1 MFAVI
6 STAETRQ
13 MLFLLLATLASAG
26 NALTMKY
33 AGSRSSN
40 QWSLLLFNYLAATAL
55 SCGQGVRSG
64 LVLGEVASHEWA
76 LGLVTGVLFI
86 ASFALLQLNVR
97 TNGATVSSSLARM
110 GSVVPMLLSIVLFA
124 EYPTLAGAGGIAL
137 AIAATML
144 LSVPQPDAAQPDA
157 AQPMRREGTKGR
169 SPFVPSARKLLV
181 PMVLAG
187 GLADTLPKVFEV
199 YGNPEHE
206 EAFILTTFAVAF
218 GICLVM
224 LLRAHERPAGVD
236 IACGA
241 MLGVFN
247 YFSTDLML
255 RALMELP
262 AYVVYTGFSMGVVL
276 VVYAANTL
284 VMHERLTRRDHVAIA
299 LVLLALVL
307 INLPR

>member
-1 MFAVI
+1 M
-6 STAETRQ
+6 
-13 MLFLLLATLASAG
+13 
-26 NALTMKY
+26 
-33 AGSRSSN
+33 
-40 QWSLLLFNYLAATAL
+40 
-55 SCGQGVRSG
+55 
-64 LVLGEVASHEWA
+64 
-76 LGLVTGVLFI
+76 TGVLFI

-144 LSVPQPDAAQPDA
+144 LSVPQADAVQPGVAQPEA
-157 AQPMRREGTKGR
+157 M
-169 SPFVPSARKLLV
+169 PSARKLLV

-199 YGNPEHE
+199 YGSPEHE
-206 EAFILTTFAVAF
+206 EAFILTTFAMAF

-236 IACGA
+236 IACGP